1 MHVFQVHPKAGIL
14 TTAFYN
20 GGVRVVDISSLV
32 GVALGGNGVGMKEI
46 AHARF
51 PDAVTWAAKTPRI
64 AADGS
69 FHLYGNDMNRGL
81 DVYRFDPN
89 GGAVRRLGHLAGGR
103 GPARRSERRP

>member
-1 MHVFQVHPKAGIL
+1 MHVFQVHPEAGIL

-20 GGVRVVDISSLV
+20 GGVRVVDISGLV

-51 PDAVTWAAKTPRI
+51 PDAVTWAVKTP
-64 AADGS
+64 AVTPDGS

-81 DVYRFDPN
+81 DVYRFNPTADLSD
-89 GGAVRRLGHLAGGR
+89 GVGTWLAGGPTGGR
-103 GPARRSERRP
+103 HGA